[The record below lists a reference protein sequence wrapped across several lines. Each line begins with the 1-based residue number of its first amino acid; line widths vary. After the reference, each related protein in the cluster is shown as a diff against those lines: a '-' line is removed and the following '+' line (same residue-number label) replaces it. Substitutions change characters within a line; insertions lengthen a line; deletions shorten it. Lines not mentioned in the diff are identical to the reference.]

1 MASKNH
7 RVKTWPDSF
16 QHQLDGDKT
25 FELRFNDRLY
35 QKGDTLTQCEFD
47 PNVREVPVHIMGEA
61 ERGSIRVELGYTGR
75 EFTAEIL
82 LVCNGFGLQP
92 GYVCMQLGP
101 LYAVKS

>member
-1 MASKNH
+1 MSSKNH

-35 QKGDTLTQCEFD
+35 QKGDTITQLEFD
-47 PNVREVPVHIMGEA
+47 PDDRLQ
-61 ERGSIRVELGYTGR
+61 RVGKEQGFTGR

-82 LVCNGFGLQP
+82 LVLNGFGLQP

-101 LYAVKS
+101 LYGVKS